1 MGRKSQGNPEKV
13 NSVSIFALQV
23 YEKDI
28 AMPTY
33 DYKCQKCAHVFEIF
47 QSMKAAR
54 IEKCPKCGGKVK
66 RLIGSGAGIIFKG
79 TGFYETDFKT
89 KPKPVESLPCASG
102 ACECP
107 NAPTSTKEKT

>member
-1 MGRKSQGNPEKV
+1 
-13 NSVSIFALQV
+13 
-23 YEKDI
+23 
-28 AMPTY
+28 MPTY

-79 TGFYETDFKT
+79 TGFYATDYKKSDT
-89 KPKPVESLPCASG
+89 KGKKGEPSD
-102 ACECP
+102 ACKKCRDDTCKRKRE
-107 NAPTSTKEKT
+107 N